1 MSEEMKSEFTECLAE
16 GYDLDDPLY
25 VTWRVLETT
34 VTVSEHFSN
43 DSPFSF
49 QSHFRIQFTLH
60 QFCIQGGLT
69 LLKPVEKRK
78 RVAAK
83 FPVM

>member
-1 MSEEMKSEFTECLAE
+1 MSEEMKRKFAECLAE

-25 VTWRVLETT
+25 VTWRVIETA
-34 VTVSEHFSN
+34 VTVSEHFNN

-49 QSHFRIQFTLH
+49 QSRSRIQFTFH
-60 QFCIQGGLT
+60 QFCIQGRLT